1 MVLLLILLVDILVA
15 ALVVEW
21 LLLATGLAFNPKFAG
36 VISRLTRP
44 YVQWVRV
51 TIGPAWNGYDLARPV
66 GIFLLL
72 LVRAF
77 LSLISF

>member
-1 MVLLLILLVDILVA
+1 MTFLLIILVDVLVA
-15 ALVVEW
+15 ALVIEW
-21 LLLATGLAFNPKFAG
+21 LLLTTGLAFNPKFAA
-36 VISRLTRP
+36 VISRATRP
-44 YVQWVRV
+44 YVQWVSV
-51 TIGPAWNGYDLARPV
+51 TIAPAWNGHDLARPV